1 MEEKLLQPQDVRH
14 WAEGQERAE
23 KIIAEERRCWL
34 LQLDQ
39 ETALRIYLGLASWP
53 GARPDQNQ
61 PSPVLLA
68 MRQAVSRLAEKQK
81 R

>member
-1 MEEKLLQPQDVRH
+1 MQPHDVRR
-14 WAEGQERAE
+14 WAEGQQRAE
-23 KIIAEERRCWL
+23 KIIAEERRRWL

-53 GARPDQNQ
+53 VAWPDQDQ